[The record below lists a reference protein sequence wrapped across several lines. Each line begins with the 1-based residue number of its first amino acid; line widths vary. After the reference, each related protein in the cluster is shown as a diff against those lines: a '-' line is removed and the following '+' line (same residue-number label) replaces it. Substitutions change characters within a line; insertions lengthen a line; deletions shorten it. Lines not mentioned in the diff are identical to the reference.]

1 MYKSSY
7 EYISYGDIN
16 MQFSARN
23 KLQGTV
29 KEVRV
34 GAVMA
39 IVMVQVGENVIES
52 AITKDA
58 VEEMKLKAG
67 DKVTV
72 VVKSTSVMI
81 MK

>member
-1 MYKSSY
+1 
-7 EYISYGDIN
+7 

-23 KLQGTV
+23 KLPGTV
-29 KEVRV
+29 KEIKI

-39 IVMVQVGENVIES
+39 VVRVQVGDNIVES
-52 AITKDA
+52 AITKEA

-67 DKVTV
+67 DKVTA
-72 VVKSTSVMI
+72 VVKATSVMI

>member
-1 MYKSSY
+1 MYKSSREEIAFGGY
-7 EYISYGDIN
+7 H

-23 KLQGTV
+23 KLPGTI
-29 KEVRV
+29 KEVNV

-39 IVMVQVGENVIES
+39 IIKIQVGENIIES

-67 DKVTV
+67 DKVTA
-72 VVKSTSVMI
+72 VVKSTSVMV

>member
-1 MYKSSY
+1 
-7 EYISYGDIN
+7 

-29 KEVRV
+29 KEVKL

-39 IVMVQVGENVIES
+39 IVKVQVGENVIES

-58 VEEMKLKAG
+58 VDEMKLKAG
-67 DKVTV
+67 DKVTAV
-72 VVKSTSVMI
+72 IKSTSVMV

>member
-1 MYKSSY
+1 
-7 EYISYGDIN
+7 

-23 KLQGTV
+23 KLPGTV
-29 KEVRV
+29 KEVKV

-39 IVMVQVGENVIES
+39 IVMVKVGENVIES

-58 VEEMKLKAG
+58 VEDLKLKAG

>member
-1 MYKSSY
+1 
-7 EYISYGDIN
+7 

-29 KEVRV
+29 KEVKP

-39 IVMVQVGENVIES
+39 IVKVQVGDNIIES
-52 AITKDA
+52 AITKEA
-58 VEEMKLKAG
+58 VEEMNLKAG
-67 DKVTV
+67 DKVTAV
-72 VVKSTSVMI
+72 IKSTSVMI

>member
-1 MYKSSY
+1 
-7 EYISYGDIN
+7 

-29 KEVRV
+29 KEVKP

-39 IVMVQVGENVIES
+39 IVKVQVGDNVIES
-52 AITKDA
+52 AITKEA
-58 VEEMKLKAG
+58 VEEMGLKSG
-67 DKVTV
+67 DKVTAV
-72 VVKSTSVMI
+72 IKSTSVMI

>member
-1 MYKSSY
+1 
-7 EYISYGDIN
+7 

-29 KEVRV
+29 KEVHV

-39 IVMVQVGENVIES
+39 TVKVQVGENIIES

-67 DKVTV
+67 DKVTAV
-72 VVKSTSVMI
+72 IKSTSVMI

>member
-1 MYKSSY
+1 
-7 EYISYGDIN
+7 

-23 KLQGTV
+23 KLPGTV
-29 KEVRV
+29 KDVKV

-39 IVMVQVGENVIES
+39 IVKVQVGENIIES

-58 VEEMKLKAG
+58 VEDLKLKAG
-67 DKVTV
+67 DNVTA